1 MEILINNLCC
11 FIYTTIGGK
20 ANNNLKNVFM
30 SDRFVLHAEQEEIES
45 MFGVTSKR
53 DDYFESDYNITP
65 GALRPII
72 TRENERRNIRKAQW
86 GLIPEQADEEREG
99 KEHFAVPAENVRE
112 NDWYNECVNQRR
124 CLVPANGFYK
134 WKTSKK
140 KQTPFYIRL
149 LSNRLTAFAGIYS
162 VWESESG
169 REVYSFAILT
179 TKANTLVEPVDDRMP
194 VLLKPTNFEQWLSDD
209 ALTDEMHEQ
218 LLMEPYDLTQMAVN
232 RVSEEVNDISNNG
245 PELIQPIPK

>member
-1 MEILINNLCC
+1 
-11 FIYTTIGGK
+11 
-20 ANNNLKNVFM
+20 M
-30 SDRFVLHAEQEEIES
+30 SDRFVLHAPKDEIEQ
-45 MFGVTSKR
+45 MFHISSER

-65 GALRPII
+65 GSLHPII
-72 TRENERRNIRKAQW
+72 IEKDGKPQHQQAQW
-86 GLIPEQADEEREG
+86 GLIHPDADEEREG
-99 KEHFAVPAENVRE
+99 KDTYAVPAEGVHDD
-112 NDWYNECVNQRR
+112 DWLAGCMEQRR

-162 VWESESG
+162 VWESSSG
-169 REVYSFAILT
+169 RDVYSFAILT

-194 VLLKPTNFEQWLSDD
+194 VILAPENYDVWRGGEPLS
-209 ALTDEMHEQ
+209 EMMFNQ
-218 LLMEPYDLTQMAVN
+218 VVIQPFDLTRMAVN
-232 RVSEEVNDISNNG
+232 RVSEKVNDISNNS